1 MACKHNTR
9 VSRANNLWVART
21 IELNTPAPIGVIYF
35 ESKKKLILIAG
46 KPKTEQMSQQMNID
60 LEHLRK
66 GIYAVKIYSESNTAS
81 KKIIA
86 E

>member
-9 VSRANNLWVART
+9 VSRANNLWVVRT
-21 IELNTPAPIGVIYF
+21 IELNTSAPIGVIYF